1 MPVLILIKKGNE
13 MNIILY
19 IILFLIGVSCGCFY
33 KVAIYKIP
41 KNMDLLKKHSYYHNS
56 NEKKGLK
63 QMMSVLTYM
72 LIGGTSF
79 VVIAKTLELDIY
91 STSSIIIYVLT
102 LLYISTIIIISGI
115 DKEYVKI
122 EKKTLSFGTI
132 VSLIYIIFLCAI
144 DSTTIYRYV
153 IYLGI
158 HIILLT
164 LDTFLLRRY
173 AKNSYTI
180 DMLILL
186 NIILIFSEVEI
197 TFYTIIMTILAIG
210 INILILK
217 IRQKKSGNKQ
227 IKLNEIPMG
236 FLVGA
241 SNLIVIY
248 MFTFITQ
255 FIQTN

>member
-19 IILFLIGVSCGCFY
+19 IILFLIGILCGYFY
-33 KVAIYKIP
+33 KIAIYRIP
-41 KNMDLLKKHSYYHNS
+41 KNMDLLKKISYYIDS

-63 QMMSVLTYM
+63 EMMSILTYM
-72 LIGGTSF
+72 LIGGISF
-79 VVIAKTLELDIY
+79 VVIAKTLELYIY
-91 STSSIIIYVLT
+91 NTSSIIIYVLT
-102 LLYISTIIIISGI
+102 ILYISTIIIISGI
-115 DKEYVKI
+115 DKKYVKI
-122 EKKTLSFGTI
+122 EKKTLTFGTI

-158 HIILLT
+158 YIILLT
-164 LDTFLLRRY
+164 VDTFLLRRY

-197 TFYTIIMTILAIG
+197 TFYTIVMAILAIG
-210 INILILK
+210 INLLILK

-248 MFTFITQ
+248 MFTLITQ
-255 FIQTN
+255 FVQTN

>member
-1 MPVLILIKKGNE
+1 

-33 KVAIYKIP
+33 KVASYKIP
-41 KNMDLLKKHSYYHNS
+41 KNMNLLKHSYYHNS

-72 LIGGTSF
+72 LIAGTSF
-79 VVIAKTLELDIY
+79 VVVAKTLELDIY
-91 STSSIIIYVLT
+91 NITSIIIYILT

-122 EKKTLSFGTI
+122 EKKTLTFGTL
-132 VSLIYIIFLCAI
+132 VSLIYIIFLCTM
-144 DSTTIYRYV
+144 DSTTSTIYKYV

-158 HIILLT
+158 HIILLIV
-164 LDTFLLRRY
+164 DTFLLRRY

-197 TFYTIIMTILAIG
+197 TFYTIVMAILAIG
-210 INILILK
+210 INILLLK